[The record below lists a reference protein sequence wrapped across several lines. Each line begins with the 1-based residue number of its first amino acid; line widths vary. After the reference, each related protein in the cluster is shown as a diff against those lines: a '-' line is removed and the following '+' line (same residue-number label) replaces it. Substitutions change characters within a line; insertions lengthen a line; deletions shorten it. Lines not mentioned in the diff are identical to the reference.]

1 MGDPALWRLTGYR
14 ALYVFAVFLVLLVL
28 ILPLGT
34 GGGRL
39 PGPDV
44 ILVLTIAWAIRHPE
58 HVPIVILAGTMLL
71 ADLMLMRPP
80 GLLAA
85 IVVVAV
91 EVIRAR
97 QDTWRDLPF
106 LAEWA
111 IAAVLIA
118 VVMVAYSIFLA
129 VFFVS
134 QPPLG
139 QTLIRLMFSLA
150 IYPAVIAIILYVFG
164 VRHAAGRATSS
175 GARA

>member
-1 MGDPALWRLTGYR
+1 MGDAALWRLMGYR
-14 ALYVFAVFLVLLVL
+14 ALYVLAVLLVVL
-28 ILPLGT
+28 LLVLPIGT

-39 PGPDV
+39 PGPDIIV
-44 ILVLTIAWAIRHPE
+44 ALTVAWAMRQPD
-58 HVPIVILAGTMLL
+58 HVPVVILAATLL
-71 ADLMLMRPP
+71 MADLMLMRPP

-111 IAAVLIA
+111 IAATLLAA
-118 VVMVAYSIFLA
+118 VTMIYSICQA
-129 VFFVS
+129 VFFVP

-139 QTLIRLMFSLA
+139 QTLIRLILTVLV
-150 IYPAVIAIILYVFG
+150 YPAVLAAILYVFG
-164 VRHAAGRATSS
+164 VRHAVGRAASS